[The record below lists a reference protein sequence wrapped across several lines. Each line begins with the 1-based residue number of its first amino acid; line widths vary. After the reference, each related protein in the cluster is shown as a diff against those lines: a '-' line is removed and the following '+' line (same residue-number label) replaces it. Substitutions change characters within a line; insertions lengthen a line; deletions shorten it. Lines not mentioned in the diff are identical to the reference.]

1 MTFDIPSDEIG
12 FDTDGDIAF
21 EAIDTS
27 SDFAASQ
34 DSPGLSIEGSG
45 GWEVGEY
52 IRARD
57 SEYPDYDGQTTVIP
71 RADTSTVLETQNK
84 VVRDNITVTEVPYWE
99 TSNDSGGLTVYIAT
113 EA

>member
-12 FDTDGDIAF
+12 FDTDGAIAF
-21 EAIDTS
+21 EAIDAS

-57 SEYPDYDGQTTVIP
+57 SEYPDYAGPYTADARFSDQTFATNAKVMRDDFTV
-71 RADTSTVLETQNK
+71 RAINYTEAPNDCGV
-84 VVRDNITVTEVPYWE
+84 TVTI
-99 TSNDSGGLTVYIAT
+99 GG
-113 EA
+113 

>member
-12 FDTDGDIAF
+12 FDTDGAIAF
-21 EAIDTS
+21 EAIDAS

-52 IRARD
+52 I
-57 SEYPDYDGQTTVIP
+57 TIP
-71 RADTSTVLETQNK
+71 RTAGRSAASST
-84 VVRDNITVTEVPYWE
+84 
-99 TSNDSGGLTVYIAT
+99 
-113 EA
+113 

>member
-12 FDTDGDIAF
+12 FDTDGAIAF
-21 EAIDTS
+21 EAIDAS
-27 SDFAASQ
+27 SNFAASQ

-57 SEYPDYDGQTTVIP
+57 SEYPDYAGPYT
-71 RADTSTVLETQNK
+71 ADACFSDRTFATNAK
-84 VVRDNITVTEVPYWE
+84 VMSGNAWQQVSSITPDNTIEKE
-99 TSNDSGGLTVYIAT
+99 QS
-113 EA
+113 